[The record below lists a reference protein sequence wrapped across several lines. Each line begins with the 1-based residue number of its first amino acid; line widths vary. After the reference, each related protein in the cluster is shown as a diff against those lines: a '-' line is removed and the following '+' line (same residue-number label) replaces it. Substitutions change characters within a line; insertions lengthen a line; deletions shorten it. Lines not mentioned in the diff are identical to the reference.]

1 MDMTKGSIRRNLI
14 LFIIPLAAGNILQQ
28 LYNITDV
35 FILGR
40 YVGSDALAAVGSV
53 TIMTFV
59 FNAIIFGLKT
69 GVSIVCSTHFGEK
82 NYSKV

>member
-14 LFIIPLAAGNILQQ
+14 LFIIPLALGNVLQQ

-40 YVGSDALAAVGSV
+40 YVGSDALAAVGAV
-53 TIMTFV
+53 AIMTFV
-59 FNAIIFGLKT
+59 FNAIIFGLKA
-69 GVSIVCSTHFGEK
+69 GISIVCSTHF
-82 NYSKV
+82 